1 MRRWLFAFLACV
13 LSHHAGASV
22 TYPAVVPGVEIE
34 FPRDEGSHPQYKLE
48 WWYVTGW
55 LDDANGGPRR
65 GFQITFFRVRTGL
78 GQDNPS
84 AFAARQ
90 VLFAHAAIAD
100 PARGRLRPA
109 QRAARAGFGLA
120 YAKEGDVD
128 VRLDDWSMRRMQ
140 ASRYRA
146 IARGE
151 DFSFA
156 LDLDAT
162 QPPMLQGERGYSRKG
177 PDPRA
182 ASYYYSLPQLVVT
195 GEVTIDGKARKVRG
209 RAWFDHEWSSD
220 YVDREAT
227 GWDWLGVNLNDG
239 GALMAFRMR
248 NAQGGSRWAS
258 ATLQSS
264 AVPQSKPSSDDPR
277 PNPPKRAPASAPAA
291 TRTATSSGPDQVEW
305 LPGATWQ
312 SPRTGVRYPIRWT
325 VRIGDRRYRVEP
337 LLQDAELDSRS
348 TTGILYWEGPVRL
361 SDPVTGAELGLG
373 YLELTGYGG
382 KVDL

>member
-1 MRRWLFAFLACV
+1 M
-13 LSHHAGASV
+13 
-22 TYPAVVPGVEIE
+22 
-34 FPRDEGSHPQYKLE
+34 
-48 WWYVTGW
+48 
-55 LDDANGGPRR
+55 
-65 GFQITFFRVRTGL
+65 RTGL
-78 GQDNPS
+78 GEDNPS

-100 PARGRLRPA
+100 PVRGRLRPA

-128 VRLDDWSMRRMQ
+128 VRLDDWSMRPVQ

-146 IARGE
+146 IARGD

-162 QPPMLQGERGYSRKG
+162 QPPMLQGDRGYSRKG

-195 GEVTIDGKARKVRG
+195 GEVTIDGKSRQVRG

-220 YVDREAT
+220 YVDREAR

-248 NAQGGSRWAS
+248 GAQGGSRWAS
-258 ATLQSS
+258 ATLQRSAAAQSPASS
-264 AVPQSKPSSDDPR
+264 ADPR
-277 PNPPKRAPASAPAA
+277 VGSSSRTPGSAPVAA
-291 TRTATSSGPDQVEW
+291 ETAMSVGPDQIEW
-305 LPGATWQ
+305 LPVATWQ
-312 SPRTGVRYPIRWT
+312 SPRTGVTYPIRWI
-325 VRIGDRRYRVEP
+325 VHIDDRRYRVEP

-348 TTGILYWEGPVRL
+348 TTGILYWEGPIRL
-361 SDPVTGAELGLG
+361 VDEATGQELGLG